1 MDKLKAM
8 TAWIGDHAE
17 EILLLAFF
25 VAFVWF
31 AVDWLMII
39 FR

>member
-1 MDKLKAM
+1 MGSWL
-8 TAWIGDHAE
+8 GSHAE
-17 EILLLAFF
+17 EVFLLAFF

-39 FR
+39 FQ